1 MSTTGQVA
9 ILFADVSGST
19 RLYVDHGDQKAL
31 ALIGKCV
38 ETMEG
43 ITHRFG
49 GRVIKTIGDEVMAAF
64 TTGTVACEAAME
76 MQIAVCSLAELA
88 EYGLSIHCG
97 FHFGEVMV
105 SDGDVFGDTVNIAAR
120 LAEASKAGQILTSG
134 EVMRALPETLASKT
148 RFIDAEPLKGRIT
161 PLELYEVIWEPDSE
175 LTALTRR
182 SPSQT
187 LRHAILLLRYR
198 GKQYQLRDASVAI
211 VLGRDAG
218 ASIVIFDK
226 LVSRTHGRIEMTRDR
241 FVYTDFSSNGS
252 FVQLPG
258 QDEVMVRRDSITL
271 RDSGTISFGRPARDD
286 LEAVVHF
293 ETALTA

>member
-19 RLYVDHGDQKAL
+19 RLYVDLGDQKAL

-38 ETMEG
+38 ETMQD
-43 ITHRFG
+43 ITHWFG

-64 TTGTVACEAAME
+64 STGAVACEAAMD
-76 MQIAVCSLAELA
+76 MQVAVCSLAELA
-88 EYGLSIHCG
+88 EYGLRIHCG

-105 SDGDVFGDTVNIAAR
+105 SGGDVFGDTVNIAAR

-148 RFIDAEPLKGRIT
+148 RFLDAEPLKGRVT
-161 PLELYEVIWEPDSE
+161 PLELYEVIWEPDEE
-175 LTALTRR
+175 LTALGSR

-187 LRHAILLLRYR
+187 LRHEILLLSYR
-198 GKQYQLRDASVAI
+198 GKQYPLRDASAAI
-211 VLGRDAG
+211 VLGRDAR
-218 ASIVIFDK
+218 ADIVIFDM
-226 LVSRTHGRIEMTRDR
+226 LASRTHGRIEMTRDR

-286 LEAVVHF
+286 LEAAVHF
-293 ETALTA
+293 ETALKA